1 MYSDFWLIRTKCAD
15 VVKYEPSL
23 YFGSSAICV
32 LARMCC
38 LWYKL
43 FPRSSPNPNEYTH
56 ERSRSKCTL
65 IHELQRF
72 WNKAGGLYLRQ
83 CLLHWPS
90 FQHLIASAPAAQVVS
105 FYCSIYDL
113 SSWHRCPNLN
123 FNHKVVEKKNDIMQR
138 NTSLALYL
146 ASMSSAI
153 QYPKSL
159 HGSQVC
165 LPLHYQGFAI
175 DASKCCI

>member
-1 MYSDFWLIRTKCAD
+1 MREA
-15 VVKYEPSL
+15 
-23 YFGSSAICV
+23 GASARSYTSCRDSEI
-32 LARMCC
+32 
-38 LWYKL
+38 KL
-43 FPRSSPNPNEYTH
+43 VAYT
-56 ERSRSKCTL
+56 
-65 IHELQRF
+65 
-72 WNKAGGLYLRQ
+72 

-90 FQHLIASAPAAQVVS
+90 FQHLIASAPAAQVV

-165 LPLHYQGFAI
+165 LPLHYQGFAT